1 MRINAED
8 ERTYLQTIFDRLGF
22 QTTDGSLIAD
32 TLVDADLRGISSH
45 GIQRLYWY
53 RSMIKDGTIDPTKHA
68 KIIKELPGTV
78 LVDANQNMGQLATS
92 LAMDKVIDKAK
103 QIGVGIGVVRNSN
116 HFGIAGYYVRK
127 ALKAGLAGIALTNT
141 RPLVVPTN
149 ATEAFLGS
157 NAFAFGFPASP
168 HPFIFDGATS
178 VVAGGKIQL
187 ADKKGTKLPGAWV
200 VDKNRQV
207 VDNPQEAEAILAAAA
222 FEKEQKG
229 GGLLT
234 LGGINEIDSNYKGMG
249 NSLVVEFLTGILA
262 QGSISADTNT
272 GKHDFSQF
280 VFAFDPAFF
289 GDIET
294 LKANATS
301 MLDRIRHLNHVPGKT
316 IWVPGD
322 REYQNLATNQ
332 KHGVEIDDKT
342 MQQMQKLADELQV
355 PMPKKL

>member
-1 MRINAED
+1 MRINATD
-8 ERTYLQTIFDRLGF
+8 ERNYLQTVFEKLGF
-22 QTTDGSLIAD
+22 QKDDGILIAD

-45 GIQRLYWY
+45 GIQRLDWY
-53 RSMIKDGTIDPTKHA
+53 RRMIKDGTIISQNKP
-68 KIIKELPGTV
+68 KILKEIPGAV
-78 LVDANQNMGQLATS
+78 LVDANQNMGHLATN
-92 LAMDKVIDKAK
+92 LAMDKVIEKAK

-127 ALKAGLAGIALTNT
+127 ALQAGLAGIALTNT

-187 ADKKGTKLPGAWV
+187 ADKKGTALPGDWV
-200 VDKNRQV
+200 VNKDRQV
-207 VDNPQEAEAILAAAA
+207 VKDPKEAENILATAA
-222 FEKEQKG
+222 FEAEQKG

-234 LGGINEIDSNYKGMG
+234 LGGSEANSNYKGMG
-249 NSLVVEFLTGILA
+249 NSIVVEILTGILA

-289 GDIET
+289 GDLET
-294 LKANATS
+294 LKANATA
-301 MLDRIRHLNHVPGKT
+301 MLNRIRHLHHLPGHT

-322 REYQNLATNQ
+322 REYKNLAENQ
-332 KHGVEIDDKT
+332 KRGVEIDDKT
-342 MQQMQKLADELQV
+342 IDQMQAIADELQIS
-355 PMPKKL
+355 MPAEV

>member
-8 ERTYLQTIFDRLGF
+8 ERSYLQNVFDKLGF
-22 QTTDGSLIAD
+22 RKEDGALIAD

-53 RSMIKDGTIDPTKHA
+53 RSMINDGIIVPQNHA
-68 KIIKELPGTV
+68 KVLRELPGAV
-78 LVDANQNMGQLATS
+78 LVDANQNMGHLAAS
-92 LAMDKVIDKAK
+92 LAMDKVIEKAK

-127 ALKAGLAGIALTNT
+127 ALAAGLAGIALTNT

-157 NAFAFGFPASP
+157 NAFAFGFPALP

-187 ADKKGTKLPGAWV
+187 ADKKGIELPGDWV

-207 VDNPQEAEAILAAAA
+207 VKDPKEAESILATAA
-222 FEKEQKG
+222 FEEEQKG

-234 LGGINEIDSNYKGMG
+234 LGGTEINSNYKGMG
-249 NSLVVEFLTGILA
+249 NSIVVEILTGILA

-289 GDIET
+289 GDVET

-322 REYQNLATNQ
+322 REYKNYANNQ
-332 KHGVEIDDKT
+332 KQGVDIDAKT
-342 MQQMQKLADELQV
+342 IEQMQEIAADLQIE
-355 PMPKKL
+355 MPAEV

>member
-8 ERTYLQTIFDRLGF
+8 ERSYLQNVFDKLGF
-22 QTTDGSLIAD
+22 RKEDGALIAD

-53 RSMIKDGTIDPTKHA
+53 RSMINDGIIVPQNHA
-68 KIIKELPGTV
+68 KVLKELPGAV
-78 LVDANQNMGQLATS
+78 LVDANQNMGHLAAS
-92 LAMDKVIDKAK
+92 LAMDKVIEKAK

-127 ALKAGLAGIALTNT
+127 ALAAGLSGIALTNT

-187 ADKKGTKLPGAWV
+187 ADKKGIALPGDWV
-200 VDKNRQV
+200 VDKNRKV
-207 VDNPQEAEAILAAAA
+207 VKAPKEAESILASAA
-222 FEKEQKG
+222 FEEEQKG

-234 LGGINEIDSNYKGMG
+234 LGGSEVNSNYKGMG
-249 NSLVVEFLTGILA
+249 NSLVVEILTGILA

-289 GDIET
+289 GDVEM

-301 MLDRIRHLNHVPGKT
+301 MFDRIRHLNHVPGQT

-322 REYQNLATNQ
+322 REYKNLAENQ
-332 KHGVEIDDKT
+332 KHGVDIDAKT
-342 MQQMQKLADELQV
+342 IEQMQEIAADLQIE
-355 PMPKKL
+355 MPAEV